1 MARQYMLTDPVYFV
15 HISDTHFGPMAG
27 YSRHGHYPAPCARRM
42 VEIINN
48 LPQRP
53 DFVIHSGD
61 VVTEP
66 NVAAYRL
73 AAETLA
79 PLEVPIYYAV
89 GNHDTAAGIRRYLL
103 MGPKENVDDD
113 PDRLSYTFEVKG
125 YRFLV
130 LDARGPDEIEP
141 NGLLPDSQLKVAARE
156 AGPEG
161 PPLTVFLHYPVLAMN
176 SIWMDDHMLILNGE
190 ALHQALRPAQ
200 KRLRGVFFG
209 HVHQHMQ
216 NVRDGIRYTSTASVF
231 SQFAAWPGDAD
242 IRLDR
247 DEPPGYSFVHLLP
260 DQTIVHHHSFPR
272 PATDGG

>member
-1 MARQYMLTDPVYFV
+1 MIQDEIVYFV
-15 HISDTHFGPMAG
+15 HISDTHFGPTAD
-27 YSRHGHYPAPCARRM
+27 YSRHGHYPAPCARRV

-53 DFVIHSGD
+53 DFVVHTGD

-66 NVAAYRL
+66 DSAAYRL

-79 PLEVPIYYAV
+79 PLEAPIYYVV
-89 GNHDTAAGIRRYLL
+89 GNHDTAADIRRYLP
-103 MGPKENVDDD
+103 MGNKEDVDPD
-113 PDRLSYTFEVKG
+113 PDRLSYAFEVRG

-130 LDARGPDEIEP
+130 LDARGPDAIEP
-141 NGLLPDSQLKVAARE
+141 NGLLPDSQFEVLARE
-156 AGPEG
+156 ADPEG

-176 SIWMDDHMLILNGE
+176 SIWMDEHMPVLNGE
-190 ALHQALRPAQ
+190 ALHQALRPARN
-200 KRLRGVFFG
+200 RLRGVFHG

-216 NVRDGIRYTSTASVF
+216 IVRDGIRYSSTASVF
-231 SQFAAWPGDAD
+231 SQFTAWPGDVEVE
-242 IRLDR
+242 INR

-272 PATDGG
+272 PAANDS